1 MPERSFA
8 KPAVPLL
15 KGALVQLY
23 EDVVGVALPNIVLFQ
38 YNPTK
43 LSHTLTPWNPQEVDQ
58 TQRGAQAPMVQPF
71 DPKETFRLEL
81 ELDATDDLELGHPI
95 ALAAGVGDRLAAFKK
110 LTYPSQGLFG
120 DLVRNANALAGGG
133 SCKVERPTVPVVL
146 FVWGP
151 GRILPVR
158 ITGFSVEETLHSP
171 TLHPLHATISLELEV
186 LTPDVFRCRMT
197 LSQKIASAAYSYTR
211 IIDDVLAIANFK
223 HNIQRSSGLPP
234 FM

>member
-1 MPERSFA
+1 MISFA
-8 KPAVPLL
+8 KPHAPLL

-71 DPKETFRLEL
+71 DPKETF
-81 ELDATDDLELGHPI
+81 
-95 ALAAGVGDRLAAFKK
+95 AAFKK

-120 DLVRNANALAGGG
+120 DLVRNATALAGGG
-133 SCKVERPTVPVVL
+133 TCKVERPTVPVVL

-158 ITGFSVEETLHSP
+158 VTSFSVEETMHSP
-171 TLHPLHATISLELEV
+171 TLHPLHATVSLGLEV

-211 IIDDVLAIANFK
+211 IVDDILAIANFA
-223 HNIQRSSGLPP
+223 HNIQRASGQPP